1 MTRLRKMMLEELQA
15 RKSLRLCLAGL
26 RVGWFDPIAE
36 SSEVPDHPP
45 GAKSFGLFGDSW
57 APFLVSNSLMQ
68 DQPDQ
73 PTLSMGNGPNGL
85 IVSESRDGAAI
96 HNFEDASFGSSC
108 GVSSLIK

>member
-26 RVGWFDPIAE
+26 RVRWFDPK
-36 SSEVPDHPP
+36 VPDYPP
-45 GAKSFGLFGDSW
+45 GAKSFRLFGDSW

-73 PTLSMGNGPNGL
+73 PTLSMGMAPM
-85 IVSESRDGAAI
+85 A
-96 HNFEDASFGSSC
+96 
-108 GVSSLIK
+108 